1 MDVRVP
7 PRRVGP
13 MADEAEQIV
22 SPINTL
28 LVIDDDVLDRLGS
41 TARQLCVGM
50 IDEVVRVIVLAR
62 STQHIEESVGPS
74 QLLYM
79 PRRCWPWHWQRLSSD
94 QALALIGD
102 EKPDVIHCM
111 SADLFRLVQN
121 WVMEWG
127 SPLVVQLTDLPDV
140 RRCLRLRLPPEAIVI
155 VSTPTLQRFLARKRP
170 KLADRIRVI
179 PLGIPANPEPAC
191 FAHPDRVPAVLVT
204 APLTHDCGLHLVLKA
219 MEAVVAAGQDM
230 HLFVLSSG
238 PGEYVFRRV
247 VRQLGL
253 RSRVTLAG
261 ELHDWTAMQAAMRDA
276 DFYILPGERRRFT
289 ISTLMAMAT
298 GLAILAPAGTIG
310 DYLIDGV
317 TASLFDPQKPRQI
330 SERLSAL
337 LADKA
342 AARQLA
348 QGALDYIRAHH
359 QASAMVASVAAV
371 YGELCNRGE

>member
-1 MDVRVP
+1 
-7 PRRVGP
+7 
-13 MADEAEQIV
+13 MADDAEQLV
-22 SPINTL
+22 SPVSTL

-41 TARQLCVGM
+41 TTRQLCVGM
-50 IDEVVRVIVLAR
+50 IDEVVRVTVLAR
-62 STQHIEESVGPS
+62 STRQVEQAVGPS
-74 QLLYM
+74 RLCYL
-79 PRRCWPWHWQRLSSD
+79 PSRCWPWHWQRLSPQ
-94 QALALIGD
+94 QALELIGD

-111 SADLFRLVQN
+111 SADLALMAHN
-121 WVMEWG
+121 WAMEWG
-127 SPLVVQLTDLPDV
+127 SRVVVQLTDLPDV
-140 RRCLRLRLPPEAIVI
+140 RRFLRARLSPEIMVI
-155 VSTPTLQRFLARKRP
+155 ASTPSLRQFLARKRP
-170 KLADRIRVI
+170 ELADRIRVI
-179 PLGIPANPEPAC
+179 HLGIPANPEPAC
-191 FAHPDRVPAVLVT
+191 FADPERIPAVLVT

-238 PGEYVFRRV
+238 PGEYVFRKV

-253 RSRVTLAG
+253 RSRVTFAG
-261 ELHDWTAMQAAMRDA
+261 DLHDWTATQAAMRDA

-298 GLAILAPAGTIG
+298 GLAILAPTGTIG

-359 QASAMVASVAAV
+359 QASAMVAGVAGI
-371 YGELCNRGE
+371 YRELCSPGE